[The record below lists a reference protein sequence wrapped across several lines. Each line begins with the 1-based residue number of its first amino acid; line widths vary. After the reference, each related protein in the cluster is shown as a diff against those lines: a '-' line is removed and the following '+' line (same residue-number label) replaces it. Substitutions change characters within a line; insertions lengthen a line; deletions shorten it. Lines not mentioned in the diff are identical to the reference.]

1 MHAEYARNSYHDEF
15 LDLSPR
21 SYCRVP
27 PFSYSR
33 ALSRT
38 FLCALPRTSSCAL
51 HQFAHGPNHHSYDF
65 GP

>member
-1 MHAEYARNSYHDEF
+1 MHVEYARNSYHDEF

-21 SYCRVP
+21 SYCRVLP
-27 PFSYSR
+27 LSYSR
-33 ALSRT
+33 ASSRT
-38 FLCALPRTSSCAL
+38 FLCALPRTSSCSL